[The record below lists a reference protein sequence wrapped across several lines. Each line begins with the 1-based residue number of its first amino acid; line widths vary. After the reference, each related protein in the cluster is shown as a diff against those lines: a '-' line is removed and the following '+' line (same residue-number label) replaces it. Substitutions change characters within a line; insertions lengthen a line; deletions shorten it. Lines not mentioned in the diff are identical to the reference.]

1 MGGQCVTAETCKNCR
16 FPLSS
21 DEQTKYRDRCRW
33 CGAPEW
39 RTESERTA
47 QLALAGAP
55 YATAAEFVDSAL
67 TAA

>member
-1 MGGQCVTAETCKNCR
+1 MGGHFVMAETCNSCQ
-16 FPLSS
+16 FPLSN
-21 DEQTKYRDRCRW
+21 DERTKYRDRCRW

-47 QLALAGAP
+47 QLALDGTA